1 MRTFI
6 FRAALA
12 LIVGLLLL
20 GATVSSV
27 ADATQ
32 PTRVEKCDSMRMT
45 PHGALPNCP

>member
-1 MRTFI
+1 MRNFI

-27 ADATQ
+27 ADAPQ
-32 PTRVEKCDSMRMT
+32 PMRVEKCDSLRMT
-45 PHGALPNCP
+45 SHGAVPNCP